1 MTATRRKL
9 QRITAWLWLSVLA
22 MAMSASTPCFA
33 QTKGADKATDSKGDA
48 GRLKKEADALMDQD
62 KYADA
67 LALYQKAYELSADAA
82 LLYNQGRALEA
93 MGEYP
98 EAIDKL
104 ERFEKEAPPAL
115 QKKATGLKEHLA
127 DLRNRI
133 TTVVITTNVPGA
145 RLLIRE
151 KAAGTLEKETKVR
164 ARSGPATIEVTAEGY
179 ESFKTSTELPGGTTI
194 TINAAL
200 VSKKKLPDDA
210 LIIVRTKPQADV
222 SLDGKALGRA
232 PLEQRLAPGSY
243 VLTANADG
251 YEEERVPMTLM
262 LGDRREI
269 DLELKKG
276 GSVLGKW
283 WFWTAIGVVAAGG
296 AATAILLTT
305 EREHDNGS
313 FSPGAVP
320 GP

>member
-1 MTATRRKL
+1 MTSTRRKL
-9 QRITAWLWLSVLA
+9 QRFTL
-22 MAMSASTPCFA
+22 CFA
-33 QTKGADKATDSKGDA
+33 LAATGVVPVRVAFAQPKGADAKSDA
-48 GRLKKEADALMDQD
+48 ARLKKEADALMDQD

-67 LALYQKAYELSADAA
+67 LALYQKGYELSADPA

-98 EAIDKL
+98 EALDKL
-104 ERFEKEAPPAL
+104 EHFEREAPPAL
-115 QKKATGLKEHLA
+115 QKKVAGLREHLA

-133 TTVVITTNVPGA
+133 TTITVTTNVAGA
-145 RLLIRE
+145 RLLVRE

-164 ARSGPATIEVTAEGY
+164 ARSGPATLEVTAEGY
-179 ESFKTSTELPGGTTI
+179 ESFKTNMELPGGTTV
-194 TINAAL
+194 TINAQL
-200 VSKKKLPDDA
+200 VAKKKKLPDDA
-210 LIIVRTKPQADV
+210 LIVVRTKPQADI

-243 VLTANADG
+243 VLTANAEG
-251 YEEERVPMTLM
+251 YEEERVPMTLT
-262 LGDRREI
+262 LGDRREL
-269 DLELKKG
+269 DLEMKKD

-296 AATAILLTT
+296 AATFVLLTT
-305 EREHDNGS
+305 ERGPDSGS
-313 FSPGAVP
+313 FSPGSVP

>member
-1 MTATRRKL
+1 MTATRRIL
-9 QRITAWLWLSVLA
+9 QRFTFALA
-22 MAMSASTPCFA
+22 VALLCTGAIPVRVAFA
-33 QTKGADKATDSKGDA
+33 QPKSADAKSEAA
-48 GRLKKEADALMDQD
+48 RLKKEADTLMDQD

-67 LALYQKAYELSADAA
+67 LALYQKAFELSADPA
-82 LLYNQGRALEA
+82 LLYNEGRALEA

-98 EAIDKL
+98 EALDKL
-104 ERFEKEAPPAL
+104 EHFEREAPPAL
-115 QKKATGLKEHLA
+115 QKKVTGLKEHLT
-127 DLRNRI
+127 DLKNRI
-133 TTVVITTNVPGA
+133 TTIIVTTNVAGA

-164 ARSGPATIEVTAEGY
+164 ARAGPATLEVTAEGY
-179 ESFKTSTELPGGTTI
+179 ESFKTSMELPGGTTV
-194 TINAAL
+194 TINAQL
-200 VSKKKLPDDA
+200 TSKKKLPDDA
-210 LIIVRTKPQADV
+210 LVIVRTKPQADI

-243 VLTANADG
+243 VLTANAEG

-262 LGDRREI
+262 LGDRREL

-276 GSVLGKW
+276 GSVFGKW

-296 AATAILLTT
+296 VATFVLLKT
-305 EREHDNGS
+305 ERSHDDGS

-320 GP
+320 AP

>member
-1 MTATRRKL
+1 MTATRRTL
-9 QRITAWLWLSVLA
+9 QRFILA
-22 MAMSASTPCFA
+22 LALALVATGAMPIRLAFA
-33 QTKGADKATDSKGDA
+33 QPKTADAKNEAA
-48 GRLKKEADALMDQD
+48 RLKKEADTLMDQD

-67 LALYQKAYELSADAA
+67 LALYQKAYELSADPA

-98 EAIDKL
+98 EALDKL
-104 ERFEKEAPPAL
+104 EHFEREAPPAL
-115 QKKATGLKEHLA
+115 QKKVSGLKEHLA
-127 DLRNRI
+127 DLKNRI
-133 TTVVITTNVPGA
+133 TTLVISTNVAGA

-164 ARSGPATIEVTAEGY
+164 ARAGPATLEVTAEGY
-179 ESFKTSTELPGGTTI
+179 ESFKTSTELPGGTTVS
-194 TINAAL
+194 INAQL
-200 VSKKKLPDDA
+200 VAKKKLPDDA
-210 LIIVRTKPQADV
+210 LVIVRTKPQADI

-243 VLTANADG
+243 VLTATAEG

-262 LGDRREI
+262 LGDRREL

-276 GSVLGKW
+276 GSVFGKW

-296 AATAILLTT
+296 AAAFLLVTT
-305 EREHDNGS
+305 ERKHDEGS
-313 FSPGAVP
+313 FSPGSVP
-320 GP
+320 AP

>member
-1 MTATRRKL
+1 MTSSRRTL
-9 QRITAWLWLSVLA
+9 QRFTPRLA
-22 MAMSASTPCFA
+22 LAVALAIGSGVVPARVCFA
-33 QTKGADKATDSKGDA
+33 QSKSADPKSDSA
-48 GRLKKEADALMDQD
+48 RLKKEADALMDQD

-67 LALYQKAYELSADAA
+67 LALYQKAFELSADPA

-93 MGEYP
+93 MGDYP
-98 EAIDKL
+98 EALDKL
-104 ERFEKEAPPAL
+104 EHFEREAPPAL

-133 TTVVITTNVPGA
+133 TTIVVTTNVAGA
-145 RLLIRE
+145 RLLVRE

-164 ARSGPATIEVTAEGY
+164 TRSGPATLEVTAEGY
-179 ESFKTSTELPGGTTI
+179 ESFKTSMELPGGTTVS
-194 TINAAL
+194 INAQLTA
-200 VSKKKLPDDA
+200 KKKLPDDA

-243 VLTANADG
+243 VLTANAQG
-251 YEEERVPMTLM
+251 YEEERVPMTLT
-262 LGDRREI
+262 LGDRREL

-276 GSVLGKW
+276 GSVFGKW

-296 AATAILLTT
+296 VATFVLVTT
-305 EREHDNGS
+305 ERDPDSGS
-313 FSPGAVP
+313 FRPGSVP

>member
-9 QRITAWLWLSVLA
+9 QRFILVSSVLA
-22 MAMSASTPCFA
+22 AVASASTPSLA
-33 QTKGADKATDSKGDA
+33 QSKSADKVGESKSEA

-67 LALYQKAYELSADAA
+67 LALYQKAYELSADPA

-104 ERFEKEAPPAL
+104 ERFEKEAPAAL

-133 TTVVITTNVPGA
+133 TTIVVTTNVPGA

-179 ESFKTSTELPGGTTI
+179 ESFKTNAELPGGTTI

-232 PLEQRLAPGSY
+232 PLEQRLSPGSY
-243 VLTANADG
+243 VLTANAEG

-276 GSVLGKW
+276 GSVFGKW
-283 WFWTAIGVVAAGG
+283 WFWTAVGVVAAGG
-296 AATAILLTT
+296 VATVLLLTT

>member
-1 MTATRRKL
+1 MTATRRAL
-9 QRITAWLWLSVLA
+9 QRIVLSSSFALVA
-22 MAMSASTPCFA
+22 VGATPSQPCFA
-33 QTKGADKATDSKGDA
+33 QTKAADPKSEAA
-48 GRLKKEADALMDQD
+48 RLKKEADALMDQD

-67 LALYQKAYELSADAA
+67 LALYQKAFELSADPA

-98 EAIDKL
+98 EALDKL
-104 ERFEKEAPPAL
+104 EHFEREAPPAL
-115 QKKATGLKEHLA
+115 QKKVSGLKEHLA

-133 TTVVITTNVPGA
+133 TTIVVTTNVAGA
-145 RLLIRE
+145 RLLVRE

-164 ARSGPATIEVTAEGY
+164 ARSGPATLEVTAEGY
-179 ESFKTSTELPGGTTI
+179 ESFKTSMELPGGTTV
-194 TINAAL
+194 TINARLTA
-200 VSKKKLPDDA
+200 KKKLPDDA
-210 LIIVRTKPQADV
+210 LVVVRTKPQADI

-262 LGDRREI
+262 LGDRREL

-276 GSVLGKW
+276 GSIVGKW
-283 WFWTAIGVVAAGG
+283 WFWTAIGAVVAGG
-296 AATAILLTT
+296 AATFILLTT
-305 EREHDNGS
+305 ERSPENGS
-313 FSPGAVP
+313 FSPGSVP

>member
-1 MTATRRKL
+1 MTATRRSL
-9 QRITAWLWLSVLA
+9 PRITFCLVLA
-22 MAMSASTPCFA
+22 AGIVAPTSEAFA
-33 QTKGADKATDSKGDA
+33 QAKPAVDPKSEAA
-48 GRLKKEADALMDQD
+48 RLRKEADTLMDQD

-67 LALYQKAYELSADAA
+67 LALYQKAYELSADPA
-82 LLYNQGRALEA
+82 LLYNQGRAHEA

-98 EAIDKL
+98 EALDKL
-104 ERFEKEAPPAL
+104 EHFEREAPPAL
-115 QKKATGLKEHLA
+115 QKKVSGLKEHLA

-133 TTVVITTNVPGA
+133 TTVIVTTNVVGA

-151 KAAGTLEKETKVR
+151 KAAGTLEKETRVR
-164 ARSGPATIEVTAEGY
+164 ARSGPATLEVTAEGY
-179 ESFKTSTELPGGTTI
+179 ASFKTSTELPGGTTV
-194 TINAAL
+194 TINAQL
-200 VSKKKLPDDA
+200 VAKKKLPDDA
-210 LIIVRTKPQADV
+210 LIVVRTKPQADI

-262 LGDRREI
+262 LGDRREL

-296 AATAILLTT
+296 AATFVLLTT
-305 EREHDNGS
+305 ERAHENGS
-313 FSPGAVP
+313 FSPGSVP
-320 GP
+320 AP